1 MWHVLRC
8 RRIYWGFRDFALP
21 YPMATI
27 ETARIVDVGDRK
39 TLITDNEDVYIAD
52 LVIDFHSTDISLI
65 VDAKLERNLL

>member
-1 MWHVLRC
+1 
-8 RRIYWGFRDFALP
+8 
-21 YPMATI
+21 MATI